1 MLTLSLQQIAKALGG
16 EVSGDQ
22 VRAPGPGHSSVDRSL
37 SIKLD
42 PSAPDGFV
50 VNSFAGDDPIACKD
64 YVRGKLGLEGFR
76 PTNGSRR
83 QRASITEIN
92 NLLAGAMSSAAT
104 VESKSALGPI
114 VETYPYTDKN
124 SALLYEV
131 TRHDPKDFRQ
141 RRPNGNGGWI
151 DNLKGVQRVLYRLP
165 ELLAY
170 PDASVF
176 HTEGEKDA
184 NRIAAL
190 GHCAT
195 TVASGSWKGV
205 DVGALRDRDIFIVR
219 DMDQAGARKAYNAA
233 QTLHG
238 VAKSIRIVELPG
250 LDGNEHNKDVSDW
263 LDKDPRN
270 AEKFVDICFA
280 APLWDPSTAPPPP
293 TESTNTANKAL
304 RLSYFNEC
312 DKTVTKP
319 WIMKGLFARGETS
332 SWIAPPGAGKSALI
346 TAAAVYTT
354 AGQDWRSFRCKE
366 RCGALYLAFERGD
379 LARRRLAAYA
389 KQGFSNLPIAIADQ
403 QIDLMHPSC
412 IAIIVAAIREAEEHM
427 KVPVGLIIIDT
438 YAKGIAIGGGD
449 EDKAKDQSRCLAHL
463 RKVQEMTKAHIAII
477 GHTGK
482 DETRGGRGS
491 NAHQADVDVQ
501 VQISGDEAV
510 KTAKVIK
517 GNDQATG
524 VLLQFTMRSDVM
536 GTDEDGDEITVGV
549 VSDEE
554 VRTAPRSAWPKS
566 LSQLLDAITTAS
578 IDSGFD
584 HRIINGPM
592 VRAVLL
598 ERVRAVYR
606 RNYIVAPDSESR
618 DEAVNKAFSRALK
631 TARDARLIG
640 GTYEGGKQVVWIAKE
655 ATTP

>member
-1 MLTLSLQQIAKALGG
+1 
-16 EVSGDQ
+16 
-22 VRAPGPGHSSVDRSL
+22 
-37 SIKLD
+37 
-42 PSAPDGFV
+42 
-50 VNSFAGDDPIACKD
+50 
-64 YVRGKLGLEGFR
+64 
-76 PTNGSRR
+76 
-83 QRASITEIN
+83 
-92 NLLAGAMSSAAT
+92 
-104 VESKSALGPI
+104 
-114 VETYPYTDKN
+114 
-124 SALLYEV
+124 
-131 TRHDPKDFRQ
+131 
-141 RRPNGNGGWI
+141 
-151 DNLKGVQRVLYRLP
+151 
-165 ELLAY
+165 LLAY

-205 DVGALRDRDIFIVR
+205 DVGALRDRDVFIVR

-250 LDGNEHNKDVSDW
+250 LDGSEHNKDVSDW

-280 APLWDPSTAPPPP
+280 APLWDPSAAPPPP

-403 QIDLMHPSC
+403 QIDLMHASC

-524 VLLQFTMRSDVM
+524 VLLQFTMRSEVM

-584 HRIINGPM
+584 HRIITGPM

>member
-1 MLTLSLQQIAKALGG
+1 MTIRSRAKITCAASLASKASSRTVEAADAVAQAMPILAKCWPTPWRRYRRPRASLGADTPTRIPTRTNLARCSMRCCAMPARR
-16 EVSGDQ
+16 VSASASRMA
-22 VRAPGPGHSSVDRSL
+22 RAVGSTISTACAVCS
-37 SIKLD
+37 
-42 PSAPDGFV
+42 
-50 VNSFAGDDPIACKD
+50 IACPSCW
-64 YVRGKLGLEGFR
+64 RIPMPACF
-76 PTNGSRR
+76 
-83 QRASITEIN
+83 
-92 NLLAGAMSSAAT
+92 
-104 VESKSALGPI
+104 
-114 VETYPYTDKN
+114 
-124 SALLYEV
+124 
-131 TRHDPKDFRQ
+131 
-141 RRPNGNGGWI
+141 
-151 DNLKGVQRVLYRLP
+151 
-165 ELLAY
+165 
-170 PDASVF
+170 
-176 HTEGEKDA
+176 TEGEKDA

-205 DVGALRDRDIFIVR
+205 DVGALRDRDVFIVR

-250 LDGNEHNKDVSDW
+250 LDGSEHNEDVSDW

-280 APLWDPSTAPPPP
+280 APLWEPATAPTPP

-332 SWIAPPGAGKSALI
+332 SWVAPPGAGKSALI

-524 VLLQFTMRSDVM
+524 VLLQFTMRSEVM